1 MFEEFKA
8 TKANGE
14 VNSNWANKP
23 CFMICKVAKAQAL
36 REAFPNL
43 VGSNVYIS
51 EEMDSVKEPTP
62 TAEGKTTVTNSIS
75 DEEEVVEAE
84 VKEVTPTE

>member
-1 MFEEFKA
+1 
-8 TKANGE
+8 
-14 VNSNWANKP
+14 
-23 CFMICKVAKAQAL
+23 MICKVAKAQAL

-51 EEMDSVKEPTP
+51 EEMDSVKEPDKTSG
-62 TAEGKTTVTNSIS
+62 GKKTVTNSIS
-75 DEEEVVEAE
+75 DEEDVMVEAE